1 MTKLSILMSAY
12 NSELYIEQSIESI
25 LSQTF
30 IDFEFLIIDDGSNDN
45 TYKICENFKKLDP
58 RIILFRNKN
67 NIGLTKSLNKLL
79 DVSSYDLIARQ
90 DADDKS
96 YNSRL
101 HKQLAYL
108 DKKNL
113 DFVFSKSLYKK
124 ENRVIPRFSNNIPN
138 SIVIK
143 FKNPFIHGTLLGKK
157 NIIFKLGKYN
167 EDFYYAQDYKLVND
181 IIKSGYKVKI
191 INEVLYE
198 SNFENNISTI
208 KKDQQSYYADCVRK
222 NIKPNPKF
230 I

>member
-45 TYKICENFKKLDP
+45 TYKICEKFKKIDS
-58 RIILFRNKN
+58 RVILFRNKN

-101 HKQLAYL
+101 HKQLEYL

-124 ENRVIPRFSNNIPN
+124 
-138 SIVIK
+138 
-143 FKNPFIHGTLLGKK
+143 
-157 NIIFKLGKYN
+157 
-167 EDFYYAQDYKLVND
+167 
-181 IIKSGYKVKI
+181 KI
-191 INEVLYE
+191 E
-198 SNFENNISTI
+198 
-208 KKDQQSYYADCVRK
+208 
-222 NIKPNPKF
+222 
-230 I
+230 